1 MINSK
6 GQSLMELVVGIGLV
20 AIVVSAISILVIS
33 SLRNSQFSEKQLLA
47 NNIAS
52 QNLEKVRTV
61 KNSNF
66 GVCLQNQG
74 PGSNPA
80 TSCSKWEDLWAVDF
94 GTYPSCAT
102 GCTFEIISNCLVG
115 ATTTAPICLQFRA
128 TRTTVGNLESQL
140 VVEDEGNGDNE
151 KKVTSRA
158 FWTDNTGEHSSEL
171 ITVLSR
177 R

>member
-1 MINSK
+1 MKNFK
-6 GQSLMELVVGIGLV
+6 GQSLMELVIGIGLV

-52 QNLEKVRTV
+52 QNLEKVRTI

-74 PGSNPA
+74 PSAVPPTN
-80 TSCSKWEDLWAVDF
+80 CSKWEDLWAVDL
-94 GTYPSCAT
+94 GTAISCA
-102 GCTFEIISNCLVG
+102 GCTFEIIANCPVG
-115 ATTTAPICLQFRA
+115 ANTTTPLCLQYRA
-128 TRTTVGNLESQL
+128 SRVTVGNLQSQIII
-140 VVEDEGNGDNE
+140 EDEGNGDNE

-158 FWTDNTGEHSSEL
+158 FWTDSTGEHSSEL